1 MRLNICLLYLLTLFS
16 FLQAASQDT
25 SFEDFDEDIVLVYI
39 SANVN
44 PNPLFNCLMRTL
56 IACVVVQSV
65 FDEDI
70 LVYISANV
78 NPNMCTCVEVVKHA
92 SPKLC
97 AQCECKYES
106 RNTTTIK
113 VVVIFTICVV
123 SLLFVYMVFLF
134 LLDHLVSWRPSS
146 YQQHVSE
153 EVNLDEHSVTS
164 ATPVVS
170 RAELTRQRSIIN
182 RMTDEQKRWKGTVK
196 EQRRNIYDKHSML
209 N

>member
-1 MRLNICLLYLLTLFS
+1 MSNNLFRMRLDICLLYLLTLFS

-25 SFEDFDEDIVLVYI
+25 SFEDVRCKCVCPKLNE
-39 SANVN
+39 VN
-44 PNPLFNCLMRTL
+44 STQDRT
-56 IACVVVQSV
+56 
-65 FDEDI
+65 
-70 LVYISANV
+70 VYISANV

-146 YQQHVSE
+146 YQQHISE

>member
-1 MRLNICLLYLLTLFS
+1 MTNYLFRMRLDICLLYLLTLFS

-25 SFEDFDEDIVLVYI
+25 SFEDVRCKCVCPPLNE
-39 SANVN
+39 VN
-44 PNPLFNCLMRTL
+44 STQDRT
-56 IACVVVQSV
+56 V
-65 FDEDI
+65 F
-70 LVYISANV
+70 ISANV
-78 NPNMCTCVEVVKHA
+78 NPNMCTCVEVVKNA

-182 RMTDEQKRWKGTVK
+182 RVTDEQKRWKGTVK

>member
-1 MRLNICLLYLLTLFS
+1 MTNYLFKMRLDICLLYLLTLFS

-25 SFEDFDEDIVLVYI
+25 SFEDVRCKCVCPPLNE
-39 SANVN
+39 VN
-44 PNPLFNCLMRTL
+44 STQDRT
-56 IACVVVQSV
+56 
-65 FDEDI
+65 
-70 LVYISANV
+70 VYISANV
-78 NPNMCTCVEVVKHA
+78 NPNMCTCVEVVKNA

-153 EVNLDEHSVTS
+153 EDEHSVTS

-182 RMTDEQKRWKGTVK
+182 RVTDEQKRWKGTVK

>member
-1 MRLNICLLYLLTLFS
+1 MRLDICLLYLLTLFS

-25 SFEDFDEDIVLVYI
+25 SFEDVRCKCVCPPLNE
-39 SANVN
+39 VN
-44 PNPLFNCLMRTL
+44 STQDRT
-56 IACVVVQSV
+56 
-65 FDEDI
+65 
-70 LVYISANV
+70 VYISANV
-78 NPNMCTCVEVVKHA
+78 NPNMCTCVEVVKNA

-153 EVNLDEHSVTS
+153 EDEHSVTS

>member
-1 MRLNICLLYLLTLFS
+1 MTNYLFKMRLDICLLYLLTLFS

-25 SFEDFDEDIVLVYI
+25 SFEDVRCKCVCPPLNE
-39 SANVN
+39 VN
-44 PNPLFNCLMRTL
+44 STQDRT
-56 IACVVVQSV
+56 
-65 FDEDI
+65 
-70 LVYISANV
+70 VYISANV
-78 NPNMCTCVEVVKHA
+78 NPNMCTCVEVVKNA

>member
-1 MRLNICLLYLLTLFS
+1 MTNYLFKMRLDICLLYLLTLFS

-25 SFEDFDEDIVLVYI
+25 SFEDVRCKCVCPPLNE
-39 SANVN
+39 VN
-44 PNPLFNCLMRTL
+44 STQDRT
-56 IACVVVQSV
+56 
-65 FDEDI
+65 
-70 LVYISANV
+70 VYISANV
-78 NPNMCTCVEVVKHA
+78 NPNMCTCVEVVKNA

-153 EVNLDEHSVTS
+153 EVNLNNEIPYIRHQEEEDEHSVTS

>member
-1 MRLNICLLYLLTLFS
+1 MRLDICLLYLLTLFS

-25 SFEDFDEDIVLVYI
+25 SFEDVRCKCVCPPLNE
-39 SANVN
+39 VN
-44 PNPLFNCLMRTL
+44 STQDRT
-56 IACVVVQSV
+56 
-65 FDEDI
+65 
-70 LVYISANV
+70 VYISANV
-78 NPNMCTCVEVVKHA
+78 NPNMCTCVEVVKNA

>member
-1 MRLNICLLYLLTLFS
+1 MTNYLFKMRLDICLLYLLTLFS

-25 SFEDFDEDIVLVYI
+25 SFEDVRCKCVCPPLNE
-39 SANVN
+39 VN
-44 PNPLFNCLMRTL
+44 STQDRT
-56 IACVVVQSV
+56 
-65 FDEDI
+65 
-70 LVYISANV
+70 VYISANV
-78 NPNMCTCVEVVKHA
+78 NPNMCTCVEVVKNA

-182 RMTDEQKRWKGTVK
+182 RVTDEQKRWKGTVK

>member
-1 MRLNICLLYLLTLFS
+1 MTNYLFRMRLDICLLYLLTLFS

-25 SFEDFDEDIVLVYI
+25 SFEDVRCKCVCPPLNE
-39 SANVN
+39 VN
-44 PNPLFNCLMRTL
+44 STQDRT
-56 IACVVVQSV
+56 V
-65 FDEDI
+65 F
-70 LVYISANV
+70 ISANV
-78 NPNMCTCVEVVKHA
+78 NPNMCTCVEVVKNA

-153 EVNLDEHSVTS
+153 EDEHSVTS

-182 RMTDEQKRWKGTVK
+182 RVTDEQKRWKGTVK

>member
-1 MRLNICLLYLLTLFS
+1 MSNYLFRMRLDICLLYLLTLFS

-25 SFEDFDEDIVLVYI
+25 SFEDVRCKCVCPKLNE
-39 SANVN
+39 VN
-44 PNPLFNCLMRTL
+44 STQDRT
-56 IACVVVQSV
+56 
-65 FDEDI
+65 
-70 LVYISANV
+70 VYISANV

-153 EVNLDEHSVTS
+153 EDEHSVTS

>member
-1 MRLNICLLYLLTLFS
+1 MTNYLFKMRLDICLLYLLTLFS

-25 SFEDFDEDIVLVYI
+25 SFEDVRCKCVCPPLNE
-39 SANVN
+39 VN
-44 PNPLFNCLMRTL
+44 STQDRT
-56 IACVVVQSV
+56 
-65 FDEDI
+65 
-70 LVYISANV
+70 VYISANV
-78 NPNMCTCVEVVKHA
+78 NPNMCTCVEVVKNA

-153 EVNLDEHSVTS
+153 EDEHSVTS